1 MQADVTKVL
10 RSYLILLF
18 ITAHTEVEGG
28 LTMNVIRLQ
37 VRQSYAEV
45 TATQKRMERQR
56 QEAEGLADV
65 CVSYYTTMYICYI
78 YTEPP

>member
-10 RSYLILLF
+10 RSYLILLLF
-18 ITAHTEVEGG
+18 ITAPPQVTG

-45 TATQKRMERQR
+45 TATQKRLERQH

-65 CVSYYTTMYICYI
+65 CLMLLCTFV
-78 YTEPP
+78 YTEPS